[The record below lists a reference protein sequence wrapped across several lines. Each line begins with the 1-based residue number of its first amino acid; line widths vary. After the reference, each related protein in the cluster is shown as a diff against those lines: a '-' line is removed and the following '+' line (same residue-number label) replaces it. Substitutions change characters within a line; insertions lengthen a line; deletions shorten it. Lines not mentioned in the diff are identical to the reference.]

1 MPVQTAD
8 QKPEFAPLWD
18 IPDAWATAHCPVC
31 GEAALSVIH
40 LPDFPDYLKC
50 ANCEIAFDVERGGR
64 LIRLRY
70 IPEELTSL
78 DESLRFAWV
87 ESPSVRRDVRKRF
100 VAKERKETNAVPPV
114 SQGLTDED
122 VLRRA
127 VEMYRLGNAPKF
139 IEASLMRAGASR
151 EQVQAISVRMKR
163 QADIDARKQTRKFLT
178 LAGIAGL
185 IVLFTGVWLIRSGY
199 FSAEKAAT
207 TPPTFADNLPVPVQK
222 LLPTTTVSQGGSR
235 AIHDCPT
242 TSEEAATL
250 FGGDA
255 SVWAPAQYGTWQM
268 MSVESSAAV
277 FIPAG
282 MRAGY
287 IKNQS
292 LQFSTVNGPAVI
304 YGVNFITI
312 MCE

>member
-1 MPVQTAD
+1 MPGQTAD

-18 IPDAWATAHCPVC
+18 IPDAWDTARCPVC
-31 GEAALSVIH
+31 GEAVLSVVH
-40 LPDFPDYLKC
+40 LPDFPDYFKC
-50 ANCEIAFDVERGGR
+50 ANCEVAFDVERGGK

-70 IPEELTSL
+70 IPEELKSL

-87 ESPSVRRDVRKRF
+87 EASSVRRDVKKQ
-100 VAKERKETNAVPPV
+100 VVTKAPKETVAVPPV
-114 SQGLTDED
+114 SEGLTDED

-127 VEMYRLGNAPKF
+127 VGMYRLRNAPSF
-139 IEASLMRAGASR
+139 IETSLLHAGASR

-163 QADIDARKQTRKFLT
+163 QAEIDSRKQSRKFLT

-185 IVLFTGVWLIRSGY
+185 LVLFLGVWLVRSGY
-199 FSAEKAAT
+199 FSAEQAAI
-207 TPPTFADNLPVPVQK
+207 TPPTFADNLPVPLQK

-235 AIHDCPT
+235 AKHDCPT
-242 TSEEAATL
+242 TSEEAAAL

-268 MSVESSAAV
+268 MSVESAATV

-287 IKNQS
+287 ITNQS
-292 LQFSTVNGPAVI
+292 LQFSAVNGPAVI